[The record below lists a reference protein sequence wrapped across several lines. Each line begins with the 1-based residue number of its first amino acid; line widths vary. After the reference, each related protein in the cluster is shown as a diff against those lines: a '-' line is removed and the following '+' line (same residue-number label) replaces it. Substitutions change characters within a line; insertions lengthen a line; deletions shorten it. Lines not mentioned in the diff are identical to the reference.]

1 MKQKGYDI
9 TFQIGGQY
17 LKESRSKLDTTYA
30 KWFKNS
36 VFVSKGPADNY
47 RMQTKLV
54 WLMASNCFY
63 MV

>member
-30 KWFKNS
+30 K
-36 VFVSKGPADNY
+36 
-47 RMQTKLV
+47 
-54 WLMASNCFY
+54 
-63 MV
+63 